1 MDRGGNAPPFL
12 LQWFNMIRMKNIFL
26 ACSLFLCT
34 LAASNPVET
43 GHARASLITN
53 LQDSQQESFYV
64 GVRLEMQEGWH
75 TYWENPGDSGSPF
88 EANWITDQGIIVENV
103 QWPTP
108 VTIPYPP
115 LMTFG
120 YEGDVVFPF
129 KIFRAVDS
137 NLTQINVELD
147 FLICADICIPERA
160 SLSLDLSSATPNP
173 LLDTAIAKLPTDFMQ
188 TQSFIDGE
196 NLKTRFQS
204 TRAVETAYLFPRQD
218 DLFVYMPSQEL
229 VQLSEDTYEISV
241 PVLNT
246 DMGFFSG
253 VLSINGEGFQV
264 EEELQSVSNMSLW
277 QALLFALIGG
287 LILNLMPC
295 VFPVIS
301 LKVLSFV
308 SMGGDDNTKIRNH
321 ALSFVGGVMSTFL
334 SIATALIII
343 RSTGSMIGWG
353 YQLQSPA
360 VVGILTLIMLGIG
373 LILLTNINFAAGL
386 TTMGSSVQSR
396 NDYSGSF
403 FTGVLAVVVASPC
416 TAPFMGAA
424 IGYALLQPSF
434 ATLPIFLALGLGFA
448 GPYLILALK
457 PEWISALPKPGA
469 WMETLKQFFA
479 FPMIATA
486 LWLMW
491 VFMVQ
496 TSGDALILLLIL
508 GLMLGIAIWMIATF
522 KGRWKWIGLVVTLL
536 VAVQIFNTLP
546 ENTNELEVDASAEKW
561 SLAIES
567 DLQAQNQAYL
577 INFTAAWCITC
588 QTNEKTAF
596 ARDRVKEY
604 LKDQGITYVKADWT
618 NRNEDIA
625 IGLAR
630 YERTGIPLYIFWKP
644 GMHGSKIL
652 PAVLTEDLLI
662 KSMQ

>member
-1 MDRGGNAPPFL
+1 
-12 LQWFNMIRMKNIFL
+12 MKKFFL
-26 ACSLFLCT
+26 ACSLLFCT
-34 LAASNPVET
+34 LAYSNPVET

-88 EANWITDQGIIVENV
+88 DAQWNVDQGIIVENV
-103 QWPTP
+103 EWPTP

-129 KIFRAVDS
+129 KVFRAIDS
-137 NLTQINVELD
+137 NLSKINLEFD
-147 FLICADICIPERA
+147 FLICADICIPEKA
-160 SLSLDLSSATPNP
+160 SLSLDLSSALPNS
-173 LLDTAIAKLPTDFMQ
+173 LVDEAVKSLPADFIQ
-188 TQSFIDGE
+188 TQSVVEGDH
-196 NLKTRFQS
+196 LKIKFKSSQPVS
-204 TRAVETAYLFPRQD
+204 NAYLFPRED
-218 DLFVYMPSQEL
+218 NLFAYTPTQKWNR
-229 VQLSEDTYEISV
+229 LSEDTYEIAV
-241 PVLNT
+241 PILN
-246 DMGFFSG
+246 DEVGSFSG
-253 VLSINGEGFQV
+253 ILRINDEGFQV
-264 EEELQSVSNMSLW
+264 KEELESAPSMSLW
-277 QALLFALIGG
+277 QAILFALIGG

-308 SMGGDDNTKIRNH
+308 SMGGNDNTKIRNH

-334 SIATALIII
+334 SIAAALIII

-353 YQLQSPA
+353 YQLQSPI

-386 TTMGSSVQSR
+386 TTLGSSVQSR

-434 ATLPIFLALGLGFA
+434 ATLPIFIALGLGFA
-448 GPYLILALK
+448 GPYLLLALR
-457 PEWISALPKPGA
+457 PDWISALPKPGA

-508 GLMLGIAIWMIATF
+508 GLILAIAIWMIATF
-522 KGRWKWIGLVVTLL
+522 KGRWKWVGMLATFLAAI
-536 VAVQIFNTLP
+536 QMFNNLP
-546 ENTNELEVDASAEKW
+546 ENTSELAADSSAEQW

-567 DLQAQNQAYL
+567 DLQAQDQAYL

-596 ARDRVKEY
+596 ARDKVKEY
-604 LKDQGITYVKADWT
+604 LKNQDITYVKADWT

-644 GMHGSKIL
+644 GMPGSKIL
-652 PAVLTEDLLI
+652 PAVLTEDILI

>member
-1 MDRGGNAPPFL
+1 
-12 LQWFNMIRMKNIFL
+12 MKNIFL
-26 ACSLFLCT
+26 ACSLFLSV

-43 GHARASLITN
+43 GHAKASLITN
-53 LQDSQQESFYV
+53 LQDSQQESFYI

-88 EANWITDQGIIVENV
+88 DATWEVAQGVIVENV
-103 QWPTP
+103 EWPTP
-108 VTIPYPP
+108 ITIPYPP

-129 KIFRAVDS
+129 KVFRAIDSDLSSITVDF
-137 NLTQINVELD
+137 N
-147 FLICADICIPERA
+147 FLICADICIPEKA
-160 SLSLDLSSATPNP
+160 SLTLDLSSAIPNF
-173 LLDTAIAKLPTDFMQ
+173 LVDEAIKNLPTDFVQ
-188 TQSFIDGE
+188 TQSVVEGD
-196 NLKTRFQS
+196 NLKITFNSSQPINS
-204 TRAVETAYLFPRQD
+204 AYFFPRQD
-218 DLFVYMPSQEL
+218 NLFAYAPTQKLISL
-229 VQLSEDTYEISV
+229 GDNAYEIAI
-241 PVLNT
+241 PVLSNEI
-246 DMGFFSG
+246 DSFSG
-253 VLSINGEGFQV
+253 ILSINGEGFQI
-264 EEELQSVSNMSLW
+264 EEKFKSSSSMSLW
-277 QALLFALIGG
+277 QAILFALIGG

-308 SMGGDDNTKIRNH
+308 SMGGDDNRKIRNH

-343 RSTGSMIGWG
+343 RSSGSMIGWG
-353 YQLQSPA
+353 YQLQSPV

-386 TTMGSSVQSR
+386 TTLGSSVQSR

-448 GPYLILALK
+448 GPYLLLALK
-457 PEWISALPKPGA
+457 PDWISALPKPGA

-496 TSGDALILLLIL
+496 TSGDALILLLLL
-508 GLMLGIAIWMIATF
+508 GLILGIAIWMIATF
-522 KGRWKWIGLVVTLL
+522 KGRWKWIGMLATIL
-536 VAVQIFNTLP
+536 AAAQIFNNLP
-546 ENTNELEVDASAEKW
+546 ENTNGLVADSSAEQW

-567 DLQAQNQAYL
+567 DLQAQDRAYL

-596 ARDRVKEY
+596 ARDKVKEY
-604 LKDQGITYVKADWT
+604 LSDQNITYVKADWT
-618 NRNEDIA
+618 NRNEEIA

-644 GMHGSKIL
+644 GMLESKIL

>member
-1 MDRGGNAPPFL
+1 
-12 LQWFNMIRMKNIFL
+12 MKKFFL
-26 ACSLFLCT
+26 ACSLLFCT
-34 LAASNPVET
+34 LAYSNPVET

-88 EANWITDQGIIVENV
+88 DAQWNVDQGIIVENV
-103 QWPTP
+103 EWPTP

-129 KIFRAVDS
+129 KVFRAIDS
-137 NLTQINVELD
+137 NLSKINLEFD
-147 FLICADICIPERA
+147 FLICADICIPEKA
-160 SLSLDLSSATPNP
+160 SLSLDL
-173 LLDTAIAKLPTDFMQ
+173 LTALPDSMVDEAVKSLPADFIQ
-188 TQSFIDGE
+188 TQSVVEGDH
-196 NLKTRFQS
+196 LKIKFKSSQPVS
-204 TRAVETAYLFPRQD
+204 NAYLFPRED
-218 DLFVYMPSQEL
+218 NLFAYTPTQKWNR
-229 VQLSEDTYEISV
+229 LSEDTYEIAV
-241 PVLNT
+241 PVLN
-246 DMGFFSG
+246 DEVGSFSG
-253 VLSINGEGFQV
+253 ILRINDEGFQV
-264 EEELQSVSNMSLW
+264 KEELESAPSMSLW
-277 QALLFALIGG
+277 QAILFALIGG

-308 SMGGDDNTKIRNH
+308 SMGGNDNTKIRNH

-334 SIATALIII
+334 SIAAALIII

-353 YQLQSPA
+353 YQLQSPI

-386 TTMGSSVQSR
+386 TTLGSSVQSR

-434 ATLPIFLALGLGFA
+434 ATLPIFVALGLGFA
-448 GPYLILALK
+448 GPYLLLALR
-457 PEWISALPKPGA
+457 PDWISALPKPGA

-508 GLMLGIAIWMIATF
+508 GLILAIAIWMIATF
-522 KGRWKWIGLVVTLL
+522 KGRWKWVGMLATFLAAI
-536 VAVQIFNTLP
+536 QMFNNLP
-546 ENTNELEVDASAEKW
+546 ENTSELAADSSAEQW

-567 DLQAQNQAYL
+567 DLQAQDQAYL

-596 ARDRVKEY
+596 ARDKVKEY
-604 LKDQGITYVKADWT
+604 LKNQDITYVKADWT

-644 GMHGSKIL
+644 GMPGSKIL
-652 PAVLTEDLLI
+652 PAVLTEDILI

>member
-1 MDRGGNAPPFL
+1 MLPPFL
-12 LQWFNMIRMKNIFL
+12 LQWFNMKPMKHIFL
-26 ACSLFLCT
+26 ACSLFLST
-34 LAASNPVET
+34 LAVSNPVET

-88 EANWITDQGIIVENV
+88 EARWSVDQGVIVENV
-103 QWPTP
+103 EWPTP

-129 KIFRAVDS
+129 KVFRAIDS
-137 NLTQINVELD
+137 GLSSISLDFD
-147 FLICADICIPERA
+147 FLICADICIPEKA
-160 SLSLDLSSATPNP
+160 SLSLDLSSATPNS
-173 LLDTAIAKLPTDFMQ
+173 LVDAAIAKLPTNFLD
-188 TQSFIDGE
+188 TQSVVEGD
-196 NLKTRFQS
+196 NLKIRFKSSQPL
-204 TRAVETAYLFPRQD
+204 TKAYFFPRQD
-218 DLFVYMPSQEL
+218 NFFAYTATQEL
-229 VQLSEDTYEISV
+229 VSLGDDAYELAI
-241 PVLNT
+241 PVLK
-246 DMGFFSG
+246 DEIAYFSG
-253 VLSINGEGFQV
+253 ILSIDDSGFQI
-264 EEELQSVSNMSLW
+264 EEELGSTAGMSLW
-277 QALLFALIGG
+277 QAILFALIGG

-308 SMGGDDNTKIRNH
+308 SMGGDDNSKIRNH

-353 YQLQSPA
+353 YQLQSPV

-373 LILLTNINFAAGL
+373 LVLLTNINFASGL
-386 TTMGSSVQSR
+386 TTIGSSVQSR

-448 GPYLILALK
+448 GPYLLLALK

-479 FPMIATA
+479 FPMIASA

-496 TSGDALILLLIL
+496 TSEDALILLLIL
-508 GLMLGIAIWMIATF
+508 GLILGIAIWMIATF
-522 KGRWKWIGLVVTLL
+522 KGRWKWIGMLVTLL
-536 VAVQIFNTLP
+536 ASVQIFNNLP
-546 ENTNELEVDASAEKW
+546 ENSNGMVADASAEQW
-561 SLAIES
+561 NLNIES

-596 ARDRVKEY
+596 ARDKVKEY
-604 LKDQGITYVKADWT
+604 IKEQNITYIKADWT
-618 NRNEDIA
+618 NRNEEIA

-644 GMHGSKIL
+644 GMPGSKIL
-652 PAVLTEDLLI
+652 PAVLTEDLLL

>member
-1 MDRGGNAPPFL
+1 
-12 LQWFNMIRMKNIFL
+12 MKNIFL
-26 ACSLFLCT
+26 ACSLFLSI

-43 GHARASLITN
+43 GHAKASLITN
-53 LQDSQQESFYV
+53 LQDSQQESFYI

-88 EANWITDQGIIVENV
+88 DATWEVAEGVIVENV
-103 QWPTP
+103 EWPTP
-108 VTIPYPP
+108 ITIPYPP

-129 KIFRAVDS
+129 KVFRAIDSDLSSITVDF
-137 NLTQINVELD
+137 N
-147 FLICADICIPERA
+147 FLICADICIPEKA
-160 SLSLDLSSATPNP
+160 SLTLDLSSAIPNF
-173 LLDTAIAKLPTDFMQ
+173 LVDEAIKNLPTDFVQ
-188 TQSFIDGE
+188 TQSVVEGD
-196 NLKTRFQS
+196 NLKITFNSSQPINS
-204 TRAVETAYLFPRQD
+204 AYFFPRQD
-218 DLFVYMPSQEL
+218 NLFAYAPTQ
-229 VQLSEDTYEISV
+229 QLISLGDNAYEIAI
-241 PVLNT
+241 PVLSNEV
-246 DMGFFSG
+246 DSFSG
-253 VLSINGEGFQV
+253 ILSINGEGFQIK
-264 EEELQSVSNMSLW
+264 EKFKSSSSMSLW
-277 QALLFALIGG
+277 QAILFALIGG

-308 SMGGDDNTKIRNH
+308 SMGGDDNRKIRNH

-343 RSTGSMIGWG
+343 RSSGSMIGWG
-353 YQLQSPA
+353 YQLQSPV

-386 TTMGSSVQSR
+386 TTLGSSVQSR

-448 GPYLILALK
+448 GPYLLLALK
-457 PEWISALPKPGA
+457 PDWISALPKPGA

-496 TSGDALILLLIL
+496 TSGDALILLLLL
-508 GLMLGIAIWMIATF
+508 GLILGIAIWMIATF
-522 KGRWKWIGLVVTLL
+522 KGRWKWIGMLATIL
-536 VAVQIFNTLP
+536 AAAQIFNNLP
-546 ENTNELEVDASAEKW
+546 ENTNGLVADSSAEQW

-567 DLQAQNQAYL
+567 DLQAQDRAYL

-596 ARDRVKEY
+596 ARDKVKEY
-604 LKDQGITYVKADWT
+604 LSDQNITYVKADWT
-618 NRNEDIA
+618 NRNEEIA

-644 GMHGSKIL
+644 GMLESKIL

-662 KSMQ
+662 KSDN

>member
-1 MDRGGNAPPFL
+1 
-12 LQWFNMIRMKNIFL
+12 MKKFFL
-26 ACSLFLCT
+26 ACSLLFCT
-34 LAASNPVET
+34 LAYSNPVET

-88 EANWITDQGIIVENV
+88 DAQWNVDQGIIVENV
-103 QWPTP
+103 EWPTP

-129 KIFRAVDS
+129 KVFRAIDS
-137 NLTQINVELD
+137 NLSKINLEFD
-147 FLICADICIPERA
+147 FLICADICIPEKA
-160 SLSLDLSSATPNP
+160 SLSLDLS
-173 LLDTAIAKLPTDFMQ
+173 TALPDSLVDEAVKSLPADFIQ
-188 TQSFIDGE
+188 TQSVVEGDH
-196 NLKTRFQS
+196 LKIKFKSSQPVS
-204 TRAVETAYLFPRQD
+204 NAYLFPRED
-218 DLFVYMPSQEL
+218 NLFAYTPTQKWNR
-229 VQLSEDTYEISV
+229 LSEDTYEIAV
-241 PVLNT
+241 PILN
-246 DMGFFSG
+246 DEVGSFSG
-253 VLSINGEGFQV
+253 ILRINDEGFQV
-264 EEELQSVSNMSLW
+264 KEELESAPSMSLW
-277 QALLFALIGG
+277 QAILFALIGG

-308 SMGGDDNTKIRNH
+308 SMGGNDNTKIRNH

-334 SIATALIII
+334 SIAAALIII

-353 YQLQSPA
+353 YQLQSPI

-386 TTMGSSVQSR
+386 TTLGSSVQSR

-434 ATLPIFLALGLGFA
+434 ATLPIFVALGLGFA
-448 GPYLILALK
+448 GPYLLLALR
-457 PEWISALPKPGA
+457 PNWISALPKPGA

-508 GLMLGIAIWMIATF
+508 GLILAIAIWMIATF
-522 KGRWKWIGLVVTLL
+522 KGRWKWVGMLATFLAAIQV
-536 VAVQIFNTLP
+536 FNNLP
-546 ENTNELEVDASAEKW
+546 ENTSELAADSSAEQW

-567 DLQAQNQAYL
+567 DLQAQDQAYL

-596 ARDRVKEY
+596 ARDKVKEY
-604 LKDQGITYVKADWT
+604 LKNQDITYVKADWT

-644 GMHGSKIL
+644 GMPGSKIL
-652 PAVLTEDLLI
+652 PAVLTEDILI

>member
-1 MDRGGNAPPFL
+1 
-12 LQWFNMIRMKNIFL
+12 MKNIFL
-26 ACSLFLCT
+26 ACSLFLSI

-43 GHARASLITN
+43 GHAKASLITN
-53 LQDSQQESFYV
+53 LQDSQQESFYI

-88 EANWITDQGIIVENV
+88 DATWEVAEGVIVENV
-103 QWPTP
+103 EWPTP
-108 VTIPYPP
+108 ITIPYPP

-129 KIFRAVDS
+129 KVFRAIDSDLSSITVDF
-137 NLTQINVELD
+137 N
-147 FLICADICIPERA
+147 FLICADICIPEKA
-160 SLSLDLSSATPNP
+160 SLTLDLSSAIPNF
-173 LLDTAIAKLPTDFMQ
+173 LVDEAIKNLPTDFVQ
-188 TQSFIDGE
+188 TQSVVEGD
-196 NLKTRFQS
+196 NLKITFNSSQPINS
-204 TRAVETAYLFPRQD
+204 AYFFPRQD
-218 DLFVYMPSQEL
+218 NLFAYAPTQ
-229 VQLSEDTYEISV
+229 QLISLGDNAYEIAI
-241 PVLNT
+241 PVLSNEV
-246 DMGFFSG
+246 DSFSG
-253 VLSINGEGFQV
+253 ILSINGEGFQI
-264 EEELQSVSNMSLW
+264 EEKFKSSSSMSLW
-277 QALLFALIGG
+277 QAILFALIGG

-308 SMGGDDNTKIRNH
+308 SMGGDDNRKIRNH

-343 RSTGSMIGWG
+343 RSSGSMIGWG
-353 YQLQSPA
+353 YQLQSPV

-386 TTMGSSVQSR
+386 TTLGSSVQSR

-434 ATLPIFLALGLGFA
+434 ATLPIFLALGFGFA
-448 GPYLILALK
+448 GPYLLLALK
-457 PEWISALPKPGA
+457 PDWISALPKPGA

-496 TSGDALILLLIL
+496 TSGDALILLLLL
-508 GLMLGIAIWMIATF
+508 GLILGIAIWMIATF
-522 KGRWKWIGLVVTLL
+522 KGRWKWIGMLATIL
-536 VAVQIFNTLP
+536 AAAQIFNNLP
-546 ENTNELEVDASAEKW
+546 ENTNGLVADSSAEQW

-567 DLQAQNQAYL
+567 DLQAQDRAYL

-596 ARDRVKEY
+596 ARDKVKEY
-604 LKDQGITYVKADWT
+604 LSDQNITYVKADWT
-618 NRNEDIA
+618 NRNEEIA

-644 GMHGSKIL
+644 GMLESKIL

>member
-1 MDRGGNAPPFL
+1 
-12 LQWFNMIRMKNIFL
+12 MKNIFL
-26 ACSLFLCT
+26 ACSLFLSI

-43 GHARASLITN
+43 GHANASLITN
-53 LQDSQQESFYV
+53 LQDSQQESFYI

-88 EANWITDQGIIVENV
+88 DATWEVAEGVIVENV
-103 QWPTP
+103 EWPTP
-108 VTIPYPP
+108 ITIPYPP

-129 KIFRAVDS
+129 KVFRAIDSDLSSITVDF
-137 NLTQINVELD
+137 N
-147 FLICADICIPERA
+147 FLICADICIPEKA
-160 SLSLDLSSATPNP
+160 SLTLDLSSAIPNF
-173 LLDTAIAKLPTDFMQ
+173 LVDEAIKNLPTDFVQ
-188 TQSFIDGE
+188 TQSVVEGD
-196 NLKTRFQS
+196 NLKITFNSSQPINS
-204 TRAVETAYLFPRQD
+204 AYFFPRQD
-218 DLFVYMPSQEL
+218 NLFAYAPTQ
-229 VQLSEDTYEISV
+229 QLISLGDNAYEIAI
-241 PVLNT
+241 PVLSNEV
-246 DMGFFSG
+246 DSFSG
-253 VLSINGEGFQV
+253 ILSINGEGFQI
-264 EEELQSVSNMSLW
+264 EEKFKSSSSMSLW
-277 QALLFALIGG
+277 QAILFALIGG

-308 SMGGDDNTKIRNH
+308 SMGGDDNRKIRNH

-343 RSTGSMIGWG
+343 RSSGSMIGWG
-353 YQLQSPA
+353 YQLQSPV

-386 TTMGSSVQSR
+386 TTLGSSVQSR

-448 GPYLILALK
+448 GPYLLLALK
-457 PEWISALPKPGA
+457 PDWISALPKPGA

-496 TSGDALILLLIL
+496 TSGDALILLLLL
-508 GLMLGIAIWMIATF
+508 GLILGIAIWMIATF
-522 KGRWKWIGLVVTLL
+522 KGRWKWIGMLATIL
-536 VAVQIFNTLP
+536 AAAQIFNNLP
-546 ENTNELEVDASAEKW
+546 ENTNGLVTDSSAEQW

-567 DLQAQNQAYL
+567 DLQAQDRAYL

-596 ARDRVKEY
+596 ARDKVKEY
-604 LKDQGITYVKADWT
+604 LSDQSITYVKADWT
-618 NRNEDIA
+618 NRNEEIA

-644 GMHGSKIL
+644 GMLESKIL

>member
-1 MDRGGNAPPFL
+1 MNH
-12 LQWFNMIRMKNIFL
+12 MKHILL
-26 ACSLFLCT
+26 ACSLFFCT
-34 LAASNPVET
+34 LAVSNPVDT

-53 LQDSQQESFYV
+53 LENSEQESFYI
-64 GVRLEMQEGWH
+64 GLRLEMQEGWH

-88 EANWITDQGIIVENV
+88 DAKWTVNKGAIVENV

-129 KIFRAVDS
+129 KVFRSLDS
-137 NLTQINVELD
+137 ELESISLEFD
-147 FLICADICIPERA
+147 FLICADICIPESA
-160 SLSLDLSSATPNP
+160 SLTLDLSSATPNP
-173 LLDTAIAKLPTDFMQ
+173 LVNEAVKNLPTDFIR
-188 TQSFIDGE
+188 TTSQSDQE
-196 NLKTRFQS
+196 NLRVSFSFSKPIES
-204 TRAVETAYLFPRQD
+204 AYLFPKQE
-218 DLFVYMPSQEL
+218 DLFVYMPAQKL
-229 VQLSEDTYEISV
+229 AQLSEETYELTL
-241 PVLNT
+241 PLLNSEVSS
-246 DMGFFSG
+246 FSG
-253 VLSINGEGFQV
+253 ILSINGEGFQV
-264 EEELQSVSNMSLW
+264 EEDLQSASGMSLW
-277 QALLFALIGG
+277 QAILFALIGG

-308 SMGGDDNTKIRNH
+308 SMGGDDHVKIRNH

-353 YQLQSPA
+353 YQLQSPV

-373 LILLTNINFAAGL
+373 LVLLTNINFAAGL
-386 TTMGSSVQSR
+386 TTLGSGVQSR
-396 NDYSGSF
+396 NNYSGSF

-434 ATLPIFLALGLGFA
+434 ATLPIFLALGFGFA

-469 WMETLKQFFA
+469 WMDTLKQFFA

-496 TSGDALILLLIL
+496 TSGDALILLLVLSLIL
-508 GLMLGIAIWMIATF
+508 GTAVWMIATF
-522 KGRWKWIGLVVTLL
+522 KGRWKWIGMILT
-536 VAVQIFNTLP
+536 AIAAFQIFNNLP
-546 ENTNELEVDASAEKW
+546 ESSNTMNQDKSAERW

-567 DLQAQNQAYL
+567 ELQEQNQAYL

-596 ARDRVKEY
+596 ARVGVKEY
-604 LKDQGITYVKADWT
+604 LAEQNITYVKADWT
-618 NRNEDIA
+618 NRNEEIA

-644 GMHGSKIL
+644 GMNASKIL